1 MFAFQANSPNNG
13 PAVEGEEFMIRSLRI
28 ITGLVLFLYVATHL
42 ANLGFGLVSI
52 EMMDR
57 MRGPLMA
64 PWSNLLGE
72 LALTASMLVHIV
84 LGLRSLYLRGTLRMS
99 KTDTVQFITALLIPP
114 LLIPH
119 IVGTMVAAK
128 QFGIL
133 PSYAGLSAYF
143 WIYEPLEGL
152 RQVLVLVVTWVHGCV
167 GLFTWLRIQS
177 WWDRIAPYCYP
188 LAVAIPVV
196 ALLGFVQAGN
206 EAINPPEPTAA
217 AGYEVEQTAEDN
229 LPVSAPVTQEALDT
243 LYEIRDTMIG
253 IYLAPLALTLV
264 ARYFRS
270 RRFRSVLQISY
281 AKGPAFEH
289 DTGLS
294 LLEIA
299 TVHGVPHANLC
310 RGRGRC
316 GTCRVKILE
325 AESELPLA
333 SDLEKKTL
341 TRVHAPDGAR
351 LACQLVPGKG
361 SIKVERLLPPYIQP
375 EDIKK
380 YQQDSLMGPD
390 MLQSE
395 SA

>member
-1 MFAFQANSPNNG
+1 
-13 PAVEGEEFMIRSLRI
+13 MIRSLRI
-28 ITGLVLFLYVATHL
+28 VTGLVLFLFVASHL

-52 EMMDR
+52 DMMDR

-64 PWSNLLGE
+64 PWKNFVGE
-72 LALTASMLVHIV
+72 LLLILSLLVHIV
-84 LGLRSLYLRGTLRMS
+84 LGLQSLYRRGTLRMS
-99 KTDTVQFITALLIPP
+99 RTDAVQFVTALLIPP

-133 PSYAGLSAYF
+133 PSYASLSPYF
-143 WIYEPLEGL
+143 WIYEPMEGL
-152 RQVLVLVVTWVHGCV
+152 RQVLVLVVTWIHGCV
-167 GLFTWLRIQS
+167 GLFTWLRIQI
-177 WWDRIAPYCYP
+177 WWDRVAPFCYP

-206 EAINPPEPTAA
+206 EAIDPPEPAA
-217 AGYEVEQTAEDN
+217 VAEAADQPAEQGDE
-229 LPVSAPVTQEALDT
+229 PVSAPVTQEALDA
-243 LYEIRDTMIG
+243 LFEIRDTMIL
-253 IYLAPLALTLV
+253 IYLAMLVLTLV
-264 ARYFRS
+264 ARYVRLRRGRS
-270 RRFRSVLQISY
+270 ILQISY

-316 GTCRVKILE
+316 GTCRVKIVE
-325 AESELPLA
+325 SNSELPPA
-333 SDLEKKTL
+333 SELEQKTL
-341 TRVHAPDGAR
+341 ARVHAGDDVR
-351 LACQLVPGKG
+351 LACQLIPGKG

-375 EDIKK
+375 EDIKN
-380 YQQDSLMGPD
+380 YQPDGQAGPD
-390 MLQSE
+390 MLQPE
-395 SA
+395 TA

>member
-1 MFAFQANSPNNG
+1 
-13 PAVEGEEFMIRSLRI
+13 MIRSLRI
-28 ITGLVLFLYVATHL
+28 VTGLVLFLFVATHL

-52 EMMDR
+52 DMMDR

-64 PWSNLLGE
+64 PWSNIPGE
-72 LALTASMLVHIV
+72 LLLTASMLVHIL
-84 LGLRSLYLRGTLRMS
+84 LGLQSLYRRGTLRMS
-99 KTDTVQFITALLIPP
+99 RTDAVQFITALLIPP

-119 IVGTMVAAK
+119 VVGTMVAAK

-133 PSYAGLSAYF
+133 SSYASLSPYF
-143 WIYEPLEGL
+143 WIYEPMEGL
-152 RQVLVLVVTWVHGCV
+152 RQVLVLVVTWIHGCV

-206 EAINPPEPTAA
+206 DAINPPEPAA
-217 AGYEVEQTAEDN
+217 VEQVVESDA
-229 LPVSAPVTQEALDT
+229 PVSAPVTQEALDA
-243 LYEIRDTMIG
+243 LFEIRDTIIL
-253 IYLAPLALTLV
+253 IYLAMLAVTLV
-264 ARYFRS
+264 ARYFRLRKS
-270 RRFRSVLQISY
+270 RSILQISY

-316 GTCRVKILE
+316 GTCRVKIVE
-325 AESELPLA
+325 ADSELPTA
-333 SDLEKKTL
+333 SDLEQKTL
-341 TRVHAPDGAR
+341 TRVHAGEDVR
-351 LACQLVPGKG
+351 LACQLIPGKG

-375 EDIKK
+375 EDIKQ
-380 YQQDSLMGPD
+380 YQQDGEPGPD
-390 MLQSE
+390 ALQPE
-395 SA
+395 TA

>member
-1 MFAFQANSPNNG
+1 
-13 PAVEGEEFMIRSLRI
+13 MIRSLRI
-28 ITGLVLFLYVATHL
+28 ITGLVLFVFVATHL
-42 ANLGFGLVSI
+42 ANLGFGLISI

-57 MRGPLMA
+57 VRGPLMA
-64 PWSNLLGE
+64 PWTNLLGE
-72 LALTASMLVHIV
+72 VVLTGSLFVHIG
-84 LGLRSLYLRGTLRMS
+84 LGLQSLYRRGTLRMS
-99 KTDTVQFITALLIPP
+99 RTDAVQFITALLIPP

-119 IVGTMVAAK
+119 IVGTMVAANR
-128 QFGIL
+128 FGIYAD
-133 PSYAGLSAYF
+133 YAGLSAYF
-143 WIYEPLEGL
+143 WIYEPMEGL

-206 EAINPPEPTAA
+206 DVINPPEPVAVAETA
-217 AGYEVEQTAEDN
+217 VEEAVDSN
-229 LPVSAPVTQEALDT
+229 ARVSAPVTQEALDA
-243 LYEIRDTMIG
+243 LFQIRDIMIG
-253 IYLAPLALTLV
+253 IYLVVLALTLV
-264 ARYFRS
+264 ARYFRLRHS
-270 RRFRSVLQISY
+270 RSILQIAY
-281 AKGPAFEH
+281 AKGPEFEH

-316 GTCRVKILE
+316 GTCRVRIIE
-325 AESELPLA
+325 TDSELPQA
-333 SDLEKKTL
+333 SDLEQKTL
-341 TRVHAPDGAR
+341 DRVHAPDGVR

-375 EDIKK
+375 EDIKNH
-380 YQQDSLMGPD
+380 QQDSPTGSD
-390 MLQSE
+390 MLQPE